1 MLAPI
6 ENLNTDTR
14 AAVSSPTIVQSSD
27 VINPVNDL
35 NLSFNNTGNV
45 LSVETVSIARN
56 ICQNIERKIS
66 AGEYVDLESLLNTP
80 QNNTG
85 ANQALAIN
93 QEQLVLQPKQKT
105 KNTTIGMGTDAFL
118 IYTCNNIRHFN
129 ENLRH
134 VIFII

>member
-1 MLAPI
+1 MFCLLKQLA
-6 ENLNTDTR
+6 
-14 AAVSSPTIVQSSD
+14 SD
-27 VINPVNDL
+27 
-35 NLSFNNTGNV
+35 
-45 LSVETVSIARN
+45 SIARN
-56 ICQNIERKIS
+56 ICQNIKRKIS

-85 ANQALAIN
+85 ANQALSIN

-105 KNTTIGMGTDAFL
+105 KKTTIGMWTDAFL

-134 VIFII
+134 DIFII